1 MGRLLALGAVL
12 LGALIAGYFIRRAIV
27 HGPSIRKARQA
38 ARNLELMRER
48 VGITV
53 PARPAPAQ
61 HPDEPNAA
69 NFDESKVG
77 PYVLPDPLLL
87 SNGDRVTTPQQWW
100 EQRRPEIVED
110 FEREIYGR
118 VPESVPSVTW
128 HVVSDQTVGAGTF
141 QVRQK
146 VLRGVVDNSAYP
158 NVTVEIRALLET
170 PIDADGPVPVVLKI
184 GGRRRQMDAWKSL
197 LLSKRWGYALLDP
210 WSVQPDDG
218 SLDQGIIGLT
228 AKGQQRNP
236 DDWGVIR
243 AWAWGA
249 SRVFDY
255 LETDSLVDAQRVC
268 VEGLS
273 RLGKTALVAM
283 AMDQRFSMALV
294 GSSGAGGAKILRR
307 RFGEQIE
314 NIVVPRNFSW
324 FCGNFLKYASSH
336 TPDDL
341 PVDAHELVALCA
353 PRPVFISAGSLES
366 EDRWVDPKGSFLAA
380 VHAEPVYALLGKK
393 GLGTSTFPP
402 EGTSLIDGDLAFRQ
416 HHEGHTLAPNWPV
429 WAEWAERYWSRALA
443 QTE

>member
-1 MGRLLALGAVL
+1 
-12 LGALIAGYFIRRAIV
+12 
-27 HGPSIRKARQA
+27 
-38 ARNLELMRER
+38 
-48 VGITV
+48 
-53 PARPAPAQ
+53 
-61 HPDEPNAA
+61 
-69 NFDESKVG
+69 
-77 PYVLPDPLLL
+77 
-87 SNGDRVTTPQQWW
+87 
-100 EQRRPEIVED
+100 
-110 FEREIYGR
+110 
-118 VPESVPSVTW
+118 PSVTW

-170 PIDADGPVPVVLKI
+170 PIDADGPVPVVLEI

-249 SRVFDY
+249 SRVVDY
-255 LETDSLVDAQRVC
+255 LETDSLVDAKRVW

-324 FCGNFLKYASSH
+324 FCG
-336 TPDDL
+336 
-341 PVDAHELVALCA
+341 
-353 PRPVFISAGSLES
+353 
-366 EDRWVDPKGSFLAA
+366 
-380 VHAEPVYALLGKK
+380 
-393 GLGTSTFPP
+393 
-402 EGTSLIDGDLAFRQ
+402 
-416 HHEGHTLAPNWPV
+416 
-429 WAEWAERYWSRALA
+429 
-443 QTE
+443 